1 VKFSN
6 TNSFKAKI
14 KNIAREKGIPAQQV
28 QQNYLI
34 EKILKLISES
44 RYKDSFIVKGGFL
57 IGQMIGLD
65 KRTTM
70 DLDVTL
76 KGQPLSEENIQTIFK
91 EIVSQPSEGFQF
103 EVDMLE
109 PIRQDDEYGGFTLKL
124 KATFDTLREV
134 VFIDITTGD
143 RITPREIT
151 YQLQS
156 VFSEN
161 KLEVWTYNLETVLA
175 EKIETIIRRGAAS
188 TRPRDRYDLFT
199 LYHLRKDE
207 IDIPILKT
215 ALNNTAKKR
224 ESLDVLTNWES
235 QLEEIRSS
243 DYQKQ
248 LWSRYQKSFRY
259 ASEISFEESIEV
271 VAIILNQLGVSSV
284 C

>member
-1 VKFSN
+1 MKFSN
-6 TNSFKAKI
+6 ANSFKAKI

-175 EKIETIIRRGAAS
+175 EKLETIIHRGAAS
-188 TRPRDRYDLFT
+188 TRPRDRYDLFI

-243 DYQKQ
+243 DYQNQ

-259 ASEISFEESIEV
+259 ASEISFEESVEV
-271 VAIILNQLGVSSV
+271 VAIILNQLGG
-284 C
+284 

>member
-1 VKFSN
+1 MKFLN
-6 TNSFKAKI
+6 ANSFKAKI

-76 KGQPLSEENIQTIFK
+76 KGQPLSEENIQIIFK

-175 EKIETIIRRGAAS
+175 EKLETIIRRGAAS

-224 ESLDVLTNWES
+224 ESLDVLTHWES

-259 ASEISFEESIEV
+259 ASEISFEESVEV
-271 VAIILNQLGVSSV
+271 VAIILKHLGI
-284 C
+284 

>member
-1 VKFSN
+1 MKFSN

-34 EKILKLISES
+34 EKILKLISDS

-91 EIVSQPSEGFQF
+91 EIISQPSEGFQF

-199 LYHLRKDE
+199 LYHIRKDE

>member
-1 VKFSN
+1 MKFSN
-6 TNSFKAKI
+6 ANSFKAKI

-175 EKIETIIRRGAAS
+175 EKLETIIRRGAAS

>member
-1 VKFSN
+1 MKFSN
-6 TNSFKAKI
+6 ANSFKAKI

-175 EKIETIIRRGAAS
+175 EKLETIIRRGAAS

-224 ESLDVLTNWES
+224 ESLDVLTHWES

-259 ASEISFEESIEV
+259 ASEISFEESVEV
-271 VAIILNQLGVSSV
+271 VTIILKHLGI
-284 C
+284 

>member
-1 VKFSN
+1 MKFSN
-6 TNSFKAKI
+6 ANSFKAKI

-175 EKIETIIRRGAAS
+175 EKLETIIRRGAAS
-188 TRPRDRYDLFT
+188 TRPRDRYDLYT

-224 ESLDVLTNWES
+224 ESLDVLINWES
-235 QLEEIRSS
+235 QLEVIRSS
-243 DYQKQ
+243 DYQNQ

-259 ASEISFEESIEV
+259 ASEISFEESVEV
-271 VAIILNQLGVSSV
+271 VAIILNQLGG
-284 C
+284 

>member
-1 VKFSN
+1 MKFSN
-6 TNSFKAKI
+6 ANSFKAKI

-143 RITPREIT
+143 RITPREIS

-175 EKIETIIRRGAAS
+175 EKLETIIRRGAAS
-188 TRPRDRYDLFT
+188 TRPRDRYDLYT

-207 IDIPILKT
+207 IDISLLKT

-243 DYQKQ
+243 DYQNQ

-271 VAIILNQLGVSSV
+271 VAIILNQLGG
-284 C
+284 

>member
-1 VKFSN
+1 MKFSN
-6 TNSFKAKI
+6 ANSFKAKI

-175 EKIETIIRRGAAS
+175 EKLETIIRRGAVS

>member
-1 VKFSN
+1 MKFSN

-259 ASEISFEESIEV
+259 ASEISFEESVEV
-271 VAIILNQLGVSSV
+271 VAIILKNLEA
-284 C
+284 

>member
-1 VKFSN
+1 MKFSN
-6 TNSFKAKI
+6 ANSFKAKI
-14 KNIAREKGIPAQQV
+14 KNIAKEKGIPAQQV
-28 QQNYLI
+28 QQNFLI
-34 EKILKLISES
+34 EQVLKLISES

-175 EKIETIIRRGAAS
+175 EKLETIIRRGAAS

>member
-1 VKFSN
+1 MKFSN
-6 TNSFKAKI
+6 ANSFKAKI

-34 EKILKLISES
+34 EKILKLISGS

-76 KGQPLSEENIQTIFK
+76 KGQPLSEENIQKIFK

-175 EKIETIIRRGAAS
+175 EKLETIIRRGAAS
-188 TRPRDRYDLFT
+188 TRPRDRYDLYT

-224 ESLDVLTNWES
+224 ESLDVLINWES
-235 QLEEIRSS
+235 QLEVIRSS
-243 DYQKQ
+243 DYQNQ

-259 ASEISFEESIEV
+259 ASEISFEESVEV
-271 VAIILNQLGVSSV
+271 VAIILNQLGG
-284 C
+284 

>member
-1 VKFSN
+1 MKFSN
-6 TNSFKAKI
+6 ANSFKAKI

-271 VAIILNQLGVSSV
+271 VAIILNQLGVSSI

>member
-1 VKFSN
+1 MKFSN
-6 TNSFKAKI
+6 SNSFKAKI
-14 KNIAREKGIPAQQV
+14 KNIAIEKKIPAQQV

-34 EKILKLISES
+34 EQVLKLISES

-76 KGQPLSEENIQTIFK
+76 KGQPLSEENIQTIFT
-91 EIVSQPSEGFQF
+91 EIVSLPSDGFQF
-103 EVDMLE
+103 EIDMLE
-109 PIRQDDEYGGFTLKL
+109 AIRQDDEYGGFSLKL

-143 RITPREIT
+143 HITPREIS

-156 VFSEN
+156 VFSEE
-161 KLEVWTYNLETVLA
+161 KLEVWTYNLVTVLA
-175 EKIETIIRRGAAS
+175 EKLETIIRRGAAS
-188 TRPRDRYDLFT
+188 TRPRDRYDLYT

-207 IDIPILKT
+207 IDMSILNA
-215 ALNNTAKKR
+215 ALHNTAKKR
-224 ESLDVLTNWES
+224 ESLDVLTNWEN
-235 QLEEIRSS
+235 QLEAIRSS
-243 DYQKQ
+243 DYQNQ

-259 ASEISFEESIEV
+259 ASEISFEESVDV
-271 VAIILNQLGVSSV
+271 VAIILNHLEV
-284 C
+284 

>member
-1 VKFSN
+1 MKFSN
-6 TNSFKAKI
+6 ANSFKAKI

-44 RYKDSFIVKGGFL
+44 QYKDSFIVKGGFL

-91 EIVSQPSEGFQF
+91 EIVSRPSEDFQF
-103 EVDMLE
+103 EIDILE
-109 PIRQDDEYGGFTLKL
+109 PIRQDDEYGGFSLKL
-124 KATFDTLREV
+124 NATFDTLREV

-151 YQLQS
+151 YQMQF

-175 EKIETIIRRGAAS
+175 EKLETIIRRGAAS
-188 TRPRDRYDLFT
+188 TRPRDRYDLYI

-207 IDIPILKT
+207 IDISILKT

-235 QLEEIRSS
+235 QLEAIRSS
-243 DYQKQ
+243 DYQNQ

-259 ASEISFEESIEV
+259 ASEISFEESVEV
-271 VAIILNQLGVSSV
+271 VAIILNHLGG
-284 C
+284 

>member
-1 VKFSN
+1 MKFSN

-224 ESLDVLTNWES
+224 ESLDILTNWES

>member
-1 VKFSN
+1 MKFSN
-6 TNSFKAKI
+6 ANSFKAKI

-34 EKILKLISES
+34 EQVLKLISGS
-44 RYKDSFIVKGGFL
+44 QYKDSFIVKGGFL

-76 KGQPLSEENIQTIFK
+76 KGQPLSEENIQIIFK
-91 EIVSQPSEGFQF
+91 EIVKRPSEGFQF
-103 EVDMLE
+103 EIDMLE

-143 RITPREIT
+143 QITPREIT

-175 EKIETIIRRGAAS
+175 EKLETIIRRGAAS
-188 TRPRDRYDLFT
+188 TRPRDRYDLYT
-199 LYHLRKDE
+199 LYYLRKDE

-224 ESLDVLTNWES
+224 ESLDILTNWES
-235 QLEEIRSS
+235 QLGEIRSS
-243 DYQKQ
+243 DYQKK

-259 ASEISFEESIEV
+259 ASEMSFEESVEV
-271 VAIILNQLGVSSV
+271 VAIILNQLGG
-284 C
+284 

>member
-1 VKFSN
+1 MKFSN
-6 TNSFKAKI
+6 ANSFKAKI

-44 RYKDSFIVKGGFL
+44 RYKDFFIVKGGFL

-161 KLEVWTYNLETVLA
+161 KLEVWTYNLETVIA
-175 EKIETIIRRGAAS
+175 EKLETVIRRGAAS

-243 DYQKQ
+243 DYQNQ

-259 ASEISFEESIEV
+259 ASEISFEESVEV
-271 VAIILNQLGVSSV
+271 VAIILKHLGI
-284 C
+284 

>member
-1 VKFSN
+1 MKFLN
-6 TNSFKAKI
+6 ANSFKAKI

-76 KGQPLSEENIQTIFK
+76 KGQPLSEENIQIIFK

-109 PIRQDDEYGGFTLKL
+109 PIRQD
-124 KATFDTLREV
+124 
-134 VFIDITTGD
+134 
-143 RITPREIT
+143 
-151 YQLQS
+151 
-156 VFSEN
+156 
-161 KLEVWTYNLETVLA
+161 
-175 EKIETIIRRGAAS
+175 
-188 TRPRDRYDLFT
+188 
-199 LYHLRKDE
+199 E
-207 IDIPILKT
+207 IDLPILKT

-224 ESLDVLTNWES
+224 ESLDVLTHWES

-259 ASEISFEESIEV
+259 ASEISFEESVEV
-271 VAIILNQLGVSSV
+271 VAIILKHLGI
-284 C
+284 

>member
-1 VKFSN
+1 M
-6 TNSFKAKI
+6 I
-14 KNIAREKGIPAQQV
+14 EQV
-28 QQNYLI
+28 
-34 EKILKLISES
+34 LKLISES

-76 KGQPLSEENIQTIFK
+76 KGQPLSEENIQTIFT
-91 EIVSQPSEGFQF
+91 EIVSLPSDGFQF
-103 EVDMLE
+103 EIDMLE
-109 PIRQDDEYGGFTLKL
+109 AIRQDDEYGGFSLKL

-143 RITPREIT
+143 HITPREIS

-156 VFSEN
+156 VFSEE

-175 EKIETIIRRGAAS
+175 EKLETIISRGAAS
-188 TRPRDRYDLFT
+188 TRPRDRYDLYT

-207 IDIPILKT
+207 IDMPILNA
-215 ALNNTAKKR
+215 ALHNTAKKR
-224 ESLDVLTNWES
+224 ESLDVLTNWEN
-235 QLEEIRSS
+235 QLEAIRSS
-243 DYQKQ
+243 DYQNQ

-259 ASEISFEESIEV
+259 ASEISFEESVDV
-271 VAIILNQLGVSSV
+271 VAIILNHLEV
-284 C
+284 

>member
-1 VKFSN
+1 MKFSN

-14 KNIAREKGIPAQQV
+14 KNIAREKGITAQQV

-175 EKIETIIRRGAAS
+175 EKLETIIRRGAAS

>member
-1 VKFSN
+1 MKFSN
-6 TNSFKAKI
+6 ANSFKAKI
-14 KNIAREKGIPAQQV
+14 KNIAREKGTPAQQV

-175 EKIETIIRRGAAS
+175 EKLETIIRRGAAS

-207 IDIPILKT
+207 IDVTVLKS
-215 ALNNTAKKR
+215 AVHNTAKKR
-224 ESLDVLTNWES
+224 ESLVVLTNWEN
-235 QLEEIRSS
+235 QLEAIRSS
-243 DYQKQ
+243 DYQNQ

-259 ASEISFEESIEV
+259 ASEISFEESVEV
-271 VAIILNQLGVSSV
+271 VAIILKNLEA
-284 C
+284 

>member
-6 TNSFKAKI
+6 ANSFKAKI

-34 EKILKLISES
+34 ETILKLISES

-109 PIRQDDEYGGFTLKL
+109 PIRQDDEYGDFTLKL

-175 EKIETIIRRGAAS
+175 EKLETIIRRGAAS

-243 DYQKQ
+243 DYQNQ

-259 ASEISFEESIEV
+259 ASEISFEESVEV
-271 VAIILNQLGVSSV
+271 VAIILNQLGG
-284 C
+284 

>member
-1 VKFSN
+1 MKFSN
-6 TNSFKAKI
+6 ANSFKAKI

-34 EKILKLISES
+34 EKVLKLISES
-44 RYKDSFIVKGGFL
+44 QYKDSFIVKGGFL

-91 EIVSQPSEGFQF
+91 EIVSRSSEDFQF
-103 EVDMLE
+103 EIDILE
-109 PIRQDDEYGGFTLKL
+109 PIRQDDEYGGFSLKL
-124 KATFDTLREV
+124 NATFDTLREV

-151 YQLQS
+151 YQMQS

-175 EKIETIIRRGAAS
+175 EKLETIIRRGAAS
-188 TRPRDRYDLFT
+188 TRPRDRYDLYI

-207 IDIPILKT
+207 IDISILKT

-235 QLEEIRSS
+235 QLEAIRSS
-243 DYQKQ
+243 DYQNQ

-259 ASEISFEESIEV
+259 ASEISFEESVEV
-271 VAIILNQLGVSSV
+271 VAIILNHLGG
-284 C
+284 

>member
-1 VKFSN
+1 MKFSN
-6 TNSFKAKI
+6 ANSFKAKI
-14 KNIAREKGIPAQQV
+14 KNIAREKGITAQQV

-175 EKIETIIRRGAAS
+175 EKLETIIRRGAAS
-188 TRPRDRYDLFT
+188 TRPRNRYDLFT
-199 LYHLRKDE
+199 LYHIRKDE

-243 DYQKQ
+243 DYQNQ

-259 ASEISFEESIEV
+259 ASEISFEESVEV
-271 VAIILNQLGVSSV
+271 VAIILNQLWG
-284 C
+284 

>member
-1 VKFSN
+1 MKFSN
-6 TNSFKAKI
+6 ANSFKAKI

-175 EKIETIIRRGAAS
+175 EKLETIIRRGAAS
-188 TRPRDRYDLFT
+188 TRPRDRYDLYT

-224 ESLDVLTNWES
+224 GSLDVLINWES
-235 QLEEIRSS
+235 QLEVIRSS
-243 DYQKQ
+243 DYQNQ

-259 ASEISFEESIEV
+259 ASEISFEESVEV
-271 VAIILNQLGVSSV
+271 VAIILKHLGI
-284 C
+284 

>member
-6 TNSFKAKI
+6 ANSFKAKI
-14 KNIAREKGIPAQQV
+14 KNIAREKGTPAQQV

-76 KGQPLSEENIQTIFK
+76 KGQPLSEENIQKIFK

-175 EKIETIIRRGAAS
+175 EKLETIIRR
-188 TRPRDRYDLFT
+188 
-199 LYHLRKDE
+199 
-207 IDIPILKT
+207 
-215 ALNNTAKKR
+215 
-224 ESLDVLTNWES
+224 
-235 QLEEIRSS
+235 
-243 DYQKQ
+243 
-248 LWSRYQKSFRY
+248 
-259 ASEISFEESIEV
+259 
-271 VAIILNQLGVSSV
+271 
-284 C
+284 

>member
-1 VKFSN
+1 MKFSN
-6 TNSFKAKI
+6 ANSFKAKI

-91 EIVSQPSEGFQF
+91 EIVSQPSEGFKF

-175 EKIETIIRRGAAS
+175 EKLETIIRRGAAS
-188 TRPRDRYDLFT
+188 TRPRDRYDLST

-243 DYQKQ
+243 DYQKR

-259 ASEISFEESIEV
+259 ASEISFEESVEV
-271 VAIILNQLGVSSV
+271 VAIILKHLGI
-284 C
+284 

>member
-1 VKFSN
+1 MKFSN

-76 KGQPLSEENIQTIFK
+76 KGQPLSEENIQIIFK

-103 EVDMLE
+103 EVDMLD

-188 TRPRDRYDLFT
+188 TRPRDRYDLYT

-243 DYQKQ
+243 DYQNQ

-259 ASEISFEESIEV
+259 ASEISFEESVEV
-271 VAIILNQLGVSSV
+271 VAIILNQLGG
-284 C
+284 

>member
-1 VKFSN
+1 MKFSN
-6 TNSFKAKI
+6 ANSFKAKI

-188 TRPRDRYDLFT
+188 TRPRDRYDLYT

-259 ASEISFEESIEV
+259 ASEISFEESVEV